1 MNIPKDKEELIY
13 EVSLKEFA
21 EKGYELASTNNIV
34 KECGFSKGTLFNYV
48 KNKRNLYLFV
58 VEKTLNDIGIT
69 IEEELNIK
77 STDIF
82 EKIKEIQK
90 IKLNIFLKY
99 PNENKLIIQ
108 AFTEAE
114 EDIKD
119 KFSIK
124 YEKYSK
130 MFFEL
135 MTTNVDYSKFKDGID
150 IKMTLSTIL
159 LTMDGLSEK
168 ISRKYKNNQE
178 QMIKDLEEIIKESNK
193 YLNFIKEL
201 VYK

>member
-108 AFTEAE
+108 AFTEAD

-150 IKMTLSTIL
+150 IEMTLSTIL
-159 LTMDGLSEK
+159 LTMNGLSEK

>member
-48 KNKRNLYLFV
+48 KNKRNLYIFV

-108 AFTEAE
+108 AFTEAD

-135 MTTNVDYSKFKDGID
+135 MTTNVDYSRFKDGID
-150 IKMTLSTIL
+150 IEMTLSTIL
-159 LTMDGLSEK
+159 LTMNGLSEK

>member
-108 AFTEAE
+108 AFTEAD

-150 IKMTLSTIL
+150 IEMTLSTIL
-159 LTMDGLSEK
+159 LTMNGLSEK

-178 QMIKDLEEIIKESNK
+178 QMIKDLEKIIKESNK

>member
-69 IEEELNIK
+69 IEDELNIK

-150 IKMTLSTIL
+150 IEMTISTIL
-159 LTMDGLSEK
+159 LTMNGLSEK

>member
-1 MNIPKDKEELIY
+1 VNIPKDKEELIY

-48 KNKRNLYLFV
+48 KNKRNLYIFV

-108 AFTEAE
+108 AFTEAD

-150 IKMTLSTIL
+150 IEMTLSTIL
-159 LTMDGLSEK
+159 LTMNGLSEK

-178 QMIKDLEEIIKESNK
+178 QMIKDLEKIIKESNK

>member
-13 EVSLKEFA
+13 QVSLKEFA

-48 KNKRNLYLFV
+48 KNKRSLYLFV
-58 VEKTLNDIGIT
+58 IEKTLNDIGIA
-69 IEEELNIK
+69 IEKELNIK
-77 STDIF
+77 SADMF

-108 AFTEAE
+108 AFTEVD

-130 MFFEL
+130 MFFDL

-150 IKMTLSTIL
+150 IEMTLSTII
-159 LTMDGLSEK
+159 LTMNGLSEK
-168 ISRKYKNNQE
+168 ISRKYRNNQE
-178 QMIKDLEEIIKESNK
+178 KMIKDLEEIIEESNK